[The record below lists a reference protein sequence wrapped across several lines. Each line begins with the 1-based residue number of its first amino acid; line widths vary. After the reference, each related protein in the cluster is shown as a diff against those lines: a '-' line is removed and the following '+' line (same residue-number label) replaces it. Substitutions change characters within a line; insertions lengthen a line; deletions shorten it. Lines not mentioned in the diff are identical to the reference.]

1 VLVTARRNC
10 SAQLINAL
18 PDITIAAHIEFARTD
33 ATNTSK
39 PAAGILVGSAS
50 PRQLTQSAQW
60 PVCLRLCARAHAHTH
75 ARTHARRLRCDRPAQ
90 TSPCVAVQMSAN
102 IHGFYPTVVLRATKH
117 EECGR
122 PGRAAC
128 RAVYLGRRVMLQHRR
143 AVLQRG
149 AAAAAT
155 R

>member
-1 VLVTARRNC
+1 MLVTARRNC

-50 PRQLTQSAQW
+50 PRQLTHRRSG
-60 PVCLRLCARAHAHTH
+60 LCACVSVRALTH

-90 TSPCVAVQMSAN
+90 TSPCVAVQMAAN

-122 PGRAAC
+122 PGRTAC